1 MQVYKAFFK
10 IIHKNLG
17 QLLIYMIIFVVFA
30 IVLGNSKQNPNDI
43 NFEDTKVNIAFINKD
58 EDTKIVSRLK
68 EYLRKNTNII
78 EVGKTKEDMQDAL
91 YFREVEYIVTIPKG
105 FTKEILNNSD
115 KIYIEK
121 NSRSDS
127 ISEVYIDNLINRYL
141 NTVKAYTLSSGNIS
155 QSQLVKYVGKDLDY
169 NTKVEVST
177 YENGYVSNPGC
188 KNYYNYLAYSMFAI
202 LILGVTA
209 VMLTFENKDLKM
221 RNLSSALTMRSLN
234 FQLVLGNIS
243 YAIVVWIIM
252 ILASFIMYKGYMF
265 SMNGILFLVN
275 SFIFTFSALSM
286 GLLISTIVKSRSAMS
301 AAANVVSLGLCF
313 ISGVFVPQE
322 YLGKAV
328 ISIAKFNPVYWY
340 IKANEEISILVN
352 FNETNVVPII
362 YNMLIVFGF
371 AAAILAVTLVIM
383 KQRRFSS

>member
-1 MQVYKAFFK
+1 
-10 IIHKNLG
+10 
-17 QLLIYMIIFVVFA
+17 
-30 IVLGNSKQNPNDI
+30 
-43 NFEDTKVNIAFINKD
+43 
-58 EDTKIVSRLK
+58 
-68 EYLRKNTNII
+68 
-78 EVGKTKEDMQDAL
+78 
-91 YFREVEYIVTIPKG
+91 
-105 FTKEILNNSD
+105 
-115 KIYIEK
+115 
-121 NSRSDS
+121 
-127 ISEVYIDNLINRYL
+127 
-141 NTVKAYTLSSGNIS
+141 
-155 QSQLVKYVGKDLDY
+155 
-169 NTKVEVST
+169 
-177 YENGYVSNPGC
+177 
-188 KNYYNYLAYSMFAI
+188 
-202 LILGVTA
+202 
-209 VMLTFENKDLKM
+209 
-221 RNLSSALTMRSLN
+221 MRSLN
-234 FQLVLGNIS
+234 FQLILGNIS

-275 SFIFTFSALSM
+275 SFIFTLSALSM

>member
-58 EDTKIVSRLK
+58 EDTKIVSGLK

-105 FTKEILNNSD
+105 FTKKILNNSD

-121 NSRSDS
+121 NSKSDS

>member
-10 IIHKNLG
+10 VIYKNLG

-58 EDTKIVSRLK
+58 EDSKVVSGLK
-68 EYLRKNTNII
+68 EYLRKNTNIVAI
-78 EVGKTKEDMQDAL
+78 GKTKEDMQDAI

-105 FTKEILNNSD
+105 FTKKILNNSD
-115 KIYIEK
+115 NIYIEK
-121 NSRSDS
+121 NSKLNS
-127 ISEVYIDNLINRYL
+127 INEVYIDNLINRYL
-141 NTVKAYTLSSGNIS
+141 NTVKAYTLASENIS
-155 QSQLVKYVGKDLDY
+155 QSELVKYVGKDLDY
-169 NTKVEVST
+169 NTKVEVNT

-275 SFIFTFSALSM
+275 SFIFTLSALSM

-322 YLGKAV
+322 YLGKTV

-352 FNETNVVPII
+352 FNEANVVPII

>member
-10 IIHKNLG
+10 VIYKNLG

-58 EDTKIVSRLK
+58 EDSKVVSGLK
-68 EYLRKNTNII
+68 EYLRKNTNIV

-105 FTKEILNNSD
+105 FTKKILNNSD

-141 NTVKAYTLSSGNIS
+141 NIVKAYTLSSGNIS

-275 SFIFTFSALSM
+275 SFIFTLSALSM

>member
-58 EDTKIVSRLK
+58 EDTKIVSGLK

-209 VMLTFENKDLKM
+209 IMLTFENKDLKM

-275 SFIFTFSALSM
+275 SFIFTLSALSM

>member
-58 EDTKIVSRLK
+58 EDTKIVSGLK

-275 SFIFTFSALSM
+275 SFIFTLSALSM

>member
-58 EDTKIVSRLK
+58 EDTKIVSGLK

-209 VMLTFENKDLKM
+209 IMLTFENKDLKM

-275 SFIFTFSALSM
+275 SFIFTLSALSM

-383 KQRRFSS
+383 KQKRFSS

>member
-58 EDTKIVSRLK
+58 EDTKIVSGLK

-105 FTKEILNNSD
+105 FTKKILNNSD

-141 NTVKAYTLSSGNIS
+141 NIVKAYTLSSGNIS

-275 SFIFTFSALSM
+275 SFIFTLSALSM